1 MNRTLELR
9 GRWTLVTGASSG
21 LGGEIAR
28 SIAREHGG
36 NVLVVARRR
45 DRLEALCEEL
55 RSRYGVQ
62 AACIVADL
70 SHPED
75 VERVFTEATRE
86 RELHGAVL
94 NAGVT
99 YWGEALKLDWAEF
112 QALLN
117 TNVTS
122 LVRLSTLFANH
133 FIERRTGGG
142 LLFVSSVAAFI
153 PVPYQ
158 AAYSGTKSFIFNYG
172 QALAQELRPHGV
184 SVTVFAPGGIST
196 ELLEKS
202 GLSNRFKAGD
212 MGVMSAEACATHA
225 LRAFTHRRELCVPGL
240 INQALAMVARLLPR
254 GFLAQRT
261 AAMYKPGAE
270 PR

>member
-1 MNRTLELR
+1 MSQMLELR

-21 LGGEIAR
+21 LGVELAR
-28 SIAREHGG
+28 SIARDHGG
-36 NVLVVARRR
+36 HVFLVARRR

-55 RSRYGVQ
+55 RSRHGVQ
-62 AACIVADL
+62 AACLSADL
-70 SHPED
+70 SRPED

-86 RELHGAVL
+86 RDIHAVIL

-99 YWGEALKLDWAEF
+99 YWGEALKQGWSDF
-112 QALLN
+112 QAMLD

-122 LVRLSTLFANH
+122 LVRLSTLFLPYL
-133 FIERRTGGG
+133 IERETRGG
-142 LLFVSSVAAFI
+142 LLLVSSVGGLM

-158 AAYSGTKSFIFNYG
+158 AAYSGTKAFVTSYG
-172 QALAQELRPHGV
+172 QALAQEVRPTGV

-196 ELLEKS
+196 EMLERT

-212 MGVMSAEACATHA
+212 LGMMTPEQCATHA
-225 LRAFTHRRELCVPGL
+225 LRAFMHRKELSVPGL
-240 INQALAMVARLLPR
+240 LNQTLALAARVLPR

-261 AAMYKPGAE
+261 AAIYRPDAKP
-270 PR
+270 